1 VIERGK
7 QSGELPEEVDAEMI
21 LDFVFGVVWFNLLL
35 DEGSLTN
42 KFAHRVVNQI
52 ELLAVRKHDAR

>member
-42 KFAHRVVNQI
+42 KSAHRVVNQI